1 MTSVRQTTKKNKSYL
16 ILNNLDCH
24 STNMTKYVTQVL
36 PRSENKW
43 DNAILSLRSVIHLVI
58 PTLEV
63 YLWNRKL

>member
-1 MTSVRQTTKKNKSYL
+1 
-16 ILNNLDCH
+16 
-24 STNMTKYVTQVL
+24 MTKYVTQVL
-36 PRSENKW
+36 PRSKTKW